1 VAPALSSAAGQTSP
15 FGGGVPGRFAGQRG
29 GGGGGFG
36 GFGRINNATTSVKLH
51 INLSI
56 STLLLAVVIALLGGL
71 VAGAFG
77 AWRAARLTPASAFR
91 SVE

>member
-1 VAPALSSAAGQTSP
+1 
-15 FGGGVPGRFAGQRG
+15 
-29 GGGGGFG
+29 
-36 GFGRINNATTSVKLH
+36 VKLH

-56 STLLLAVVIALLGGL
+56 STLLLAIAIALLGSL